1 LSLFTETRVTDYRD
15 LKPKKSKKDKDNPR
29 DGAPG
34 SDTTRRWWDYEGNK
48 CADSIRSNIEF
59 LQKAQNN
66 RIRQMVVSARLY
78 GNMGMMST
86 GSSLAFARAFQS
98 SAVGKERITYNAIQS
113 IVDTLVSHVGET
125 KPRPYY
131 LTSGGNYREQRK
143 AKKLSQFTDGVFY
156 ETKTYRLAPKA
167 FRDAGIWG
175 DGFIHVYARGGK
187 LHHERV
193 LGSEMWVDEVEAQ
206 YGFPRNWNR
215 VKVVDRDE
223 LAEAF
228 PKQRDK
234 IMRAGRALDSNQT
247 SGQNISD
254 MVTVAESWHLPG
266 ETPDGELVG
275 GKHAIALVSG
285 SVMLAEPEEWE
296 YDFFP
301 FARMPWCERPIGF
314 WSQGLAEQLQGEQQE
329 LNKELFFIQ
338 RSMHL
343 AGTIK
348 WLLKNGSKVVKEE
361 INNDVGAL
369 ITYAGDVAPQPIVP
383 EPIHPVF
390 FQNVDR
396 IIERMYRKAGVS
408 ELSASNVKPAG
419 LDSKPALREYKDT
432 QNDRHKATAE
442 AYDDFFLQIAHLDR
456 CLAKELSGYQVRVP
470 GKMAVRTIDFKKD
483 IGKFKDE
490 EFILQ
495 CFPVSQLPRDPAG
508 RMQTVQEWV
517 QAGWI
522 SPRQARRAMDFPD
535 LDTIE
540 SLANAQEEY
549 LQERLDRIVDDGEY
563 STPEPTD
570 DLALDKEYALQ
581 FIQLYSRLGLEPEKI
596 DMLRRFS
603 QQVDWLGKKAAMGAP
618 PPPGTAAT
626 ATPQAQPA
634 PAPVSQLVPQAA

>member
-1 LSLFTETRVTDYRD
+1 MTDYRD
-15 LKPKKSKKDKDNPR
+15 LKKRKKSDADNPR
-29 DGAPG
+29 AGGPSG
-34 SDTTRRWWDYEGNK
+34 DTTRRWWEYEGNK

-59 LQKAQNN
+59 LQKAQSN
-66 RIRQMVVSARLY
+66 RLRQMVMSARLY
-78 GNMGMMST
+78 GNMGLMASGT
-86 GSSLAFARAFQS
+86 SLAFARAFQS
-98 SAVGKERITYNAIQS
+98 ASASKERITYNAIQS
-113 IVDTLVSHVGET
+113 ITDTLVSHVGET

-167 FRDAGIWG
+167 FRDAAIWG
-175 DGFIHVYARGGK
+175 DGFIHVFARGGK

-223 LAEAF
+223 LAGAF
-228 PKQRDK
+228 PEQRKQ
-234 IMRAGRALDSNQT
+234 IMNANRATDSQAS

-254 MVTVAESWHLPG
+254 MVTVAESWHLPSL
-266 ETPDGELVG
+266 TPDGELMG
-275 GKHAIALVSG
+275 GKHAITLVSG
-285 SVMLAEPEEWE
+285 SVMLVEPEEWE

-301 FARMPWCERPIGF
+301 FARMPWCERPIGY
-314 WSQGLAEQLQGEQQE
+314 WSQGLAEQLQGDQME

-348 WLLKNGSKVVKEE
+348 WLLKNGSKIVKEE

-369 ITYAGDVAPQPIVP
+369 INYAGDVPPQPIVP

-390 FQNVDR
+390 FENVNR
-396 IIERMYRKAGVS
+396 IIDRMSLRAGVS
-408 ELSASNVKPAG
+408 QLSQGSIKPAG

-442 AYDDFFLQIAHLDR
+442 AYDDFFLTIASLDR
-456 CLAKELSGYQVRVP
+456 CFAKDLSGYKVRVP
-470 GKMAVRTIDFKKD
+470 GKGAVRTIDFKKD
-483 IGKFKDE
+483 IGHIKDE

-549 LQERLDRIVDDGEY
+549 LQERLDKIVDDGEY
-563 STPEPTD
+563 SSPEPTD
-570 DLALDKEYALQ
+570 DLSLDKEYSLQ
-581 FIQLYSRLGLEPEKI
+581 YIQLYARLGLEPEKM

-603 QQVDWLGKKAAMGAP
+603 AQVDWLAKKAALGAMP
-618 PPPGTAAT
+618 PAPAGQPAGQ
-626 ATPQAQPA
+626 TPQAQPA
-634 PAPVSQLVPQAA
+634 PPPTSPLMPQAA